1 MRGRGVKRFAQL
13 IADSQ
18 ASAAASPT
26 DVVASALLGTPLP
39 QPVATPGRIV
49 LYHSKKGDG
58 ISSPAI
64 VLRTRATTNPEIIER
79 WGDKPD
85 GTLSGTPRPAELV
98 AELPDDETI
107 DLLVHGLGGDYRE
120 YAVPFAF
127 PTPNVTEP
135 APGTWSWPP
144 RGCVQVR
151 PQDDRPVKA
160 ADGAAFLRGHHADDH
175 A

>member
-1 MRGRGVKRFAQL
+1 MSRSRPDKAAATKATEINEDQARFGQL
-13 IADSQ
+13 IAD
-18 ASAAASPT
+18 ASTPSDVAAGIAAKRPE
-26 DVVASALLGTPLP
+26 PQLP
-39 QPVATPGRIV
+39 PPPPVATPGRIV

-64 VLRTRATTNPEIIER
+64 VLRTRATTNAEVIER
-79 WGDKPD
+79 WGNKPD
-85 GTLSGTPRPAELV
+85 GTLSGTSRPAELV

-127 PTPNVTEP
+127 PTPDVTEP

-144 RGCVQVR
+144 RV
-151 PQDDRPVKA
+151 
-160 ADGAAFLRGHHADDH
+160 
-175 A
+175 